1 MIEYLPERSKYNTP
15 TVAEAIELF
24 KGTLNE
30 LVPTTFIKEKKERL
44 TKACSVPMSISILMF
59 SEKPKTSG

>member
-15 TVAEAIELF
+15 TVAEATELF

-30 LVPTTFIKEKKERL
+30 LVPTIFYKGEKVLQKNAL
-44 TKACSVPMSISILMF
+44 YL
-59 SEKPKTSG
+59 

>member
-15 TVAEAIELF
+15 TVAEATELF

-30 LVPTTFIKEKKERL
+30 LVPTTFIKEKKSYKRML
-44 TKACSVPMSISILMF
+44 CT
-59 SEKPKTSG
+59 